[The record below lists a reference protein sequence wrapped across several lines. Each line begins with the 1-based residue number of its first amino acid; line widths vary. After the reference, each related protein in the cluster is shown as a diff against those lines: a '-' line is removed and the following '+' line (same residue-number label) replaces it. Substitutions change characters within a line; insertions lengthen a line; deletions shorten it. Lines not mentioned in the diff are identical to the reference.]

1 MIKIISGDTRAGKT
15 THLFREYAQNPD
27 ADGILQ
33 PVVDGIRCN
42 YYLKT
47 RELRK
52 LEVTGASVEDVQKIG
67 NYCFSTAEFE
77 RTRNYLYAIPDQ
89 NRITIIDEIGPLEL
103 EGRGMEPGLRELITI
118 HAVDP
123 HLLILVVRSKIL
135 DTFFERYAVDRNRCE
150 IEEFRRV

>member
-15 THLFREYAQNPD
+15 TNLFREYAQNPN

-52 LEVTGASVEDVQKIG
+52 LEVMNASAPDVETIG
-67 NYCFSTAEFE
+67 NYHFSTAEFQ
-77 RTRNYLYAIPDQ
+77 RARQYLHAIP
-89 NRITIIDEIGPLEL
+89 REKSITILDEIGPLEL
-103 EGRGMEPGLRELITI
+103 EGRGIEPGLQEFIAV
-118 HAVDP
+118 HAADP
-123 HLLILVVRSKIL
+123 NLLILVVRSKIL
-135 DTFFERYAVDRNRCE
+135 DTFFERFALDRSTCE
-150 IEEFRRV
+150 IVEFKRV